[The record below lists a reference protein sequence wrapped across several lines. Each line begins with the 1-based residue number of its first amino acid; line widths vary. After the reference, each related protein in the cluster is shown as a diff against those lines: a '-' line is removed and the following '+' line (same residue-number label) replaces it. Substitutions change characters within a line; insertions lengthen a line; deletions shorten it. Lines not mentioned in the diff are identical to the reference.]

1 MLKSTSKDFRQKF
14 ILEFTKEL
22 IRNTYTYKKIFIIKE
37 VKEIVHH
44 TLKDPP
50 LTPRKEVKEIVIK
63 KVQKDVER
71 IKQLKQ
77 EEELIYAFGGKS
89 IRRKRV
95 PFLRI
100 PTSPLPQTMQGIT
113 PFATRA
119 EIDLGKL
126 NPLIRDP
133 LVKIIECHGP
143 DEKIIVTGRMG
154 RKPTSITLSKEQIEE
169 IINRFAEVTK
179 IPVDEGVFKA
189 VFGNLIL
196 SAMISEIV
204 GSKFILWK
212 MS

>member
-1 MLKSTSKDFRQKF
+1 MLKSTSKDFRQEF

-22 IRNTYTYKKIFIIKE
+22 IRNTYTYKKIFIEKE
-37 VKEIVHH
+37 VKIIVHH
-44 TLKDPP
+44 TPKDPI
-50 LTPRKEVKEIVIK
+50 LAPRKEVKEIVRK

-71 IKQLKQ
+71 LDQLKQ
-77 EEELIYAFGGKS
+77 EEELMYAFQQKR
-89 IRRKRV
+89 IRRKPV

-100 PTSPLPQTMQGIT
+100 PTSPLPQTMQDIR

-119 EIDLGKL
+119 EIDMGKL

-154 RKPTSITLSKEQIEE
+154 RKPTSITLRKEQIQE
-169 IINRFAEVTK
+169 IIERFAEVTK
-179 IPVDEGVFKA
+179 VPVDEGVFKS

-204 GSKFILWK
+204 GSKFILSK
-212 MS
+212 MN